1 LNSCSFLSDD
11 RYDDDRDDD
20 RNGDDDD
27 PDDDRDDDD
36 DHVHLELTYFLHIT
50 TFLRRCE
57 AGSFC
62 GQQNDLYAHICVYL
76 YNITNMFWT
85 DSDEI
90 NTNSRHEQRY
100 SSRNSFRKNI
110 LLRAGTMRR
119 FNEYILDERQPK
131 LIRISTELWTGYNY
145 RKLDELFGRPTI
157 ASPERRTTANCFRAS
172 EGVHRKLTYITYHLI
187 FFYILS
193 HL

>member
-11 RYDDDRDDD
+11 RYDDDRDDYDPDDD
-20 RNGDDDD
+20 RDDDDPDNDDRDDDDD

-36 DHVHLELTYFLHIT
+36 DRVNLELTYFLHIT

-62 GQQNDLYAHICVYL
+62 GQQNDLYAQIFVYL

-85 DSDEI
+85 VATKLIRILGMNNAIRPETVSD
-90 NTNSRHEQRY
+90 
-100 SSRNSFRKNI
+100 KNI

-119 FNEYILDERQPK
+119 FNEYFLDGWRPK

-145 RKLDELFGRPTI
+145 RM
-157 ASPERRTTANCFRAS
+157 
-172 EGVHRKLTYITYHLI
+172 
-187 FFYILS
+187 
-193 HL
+193 